1 MLFSQ
6 SIGLLYSVRIPVTGN
21 CIYYNRIEI
30 INQWVSLSGY
40 YNRWRSIMSKES
52 WKKTGAVILGVL
64 VGVGISLA
72 FKQLGFG

>member
-1 MLFSQ
+1 
-6 SIGLLYSVRIPVTGN
+6 
-21 CIYYNRIEI
+21 
-30 INQWVSLSGY
+30 
-40 YNRWRSIMSKES
+40 MSKES